1 MQGESLQRNLRTCKI
16 NNYEVQKEISKMI
29 IEEKD
34 FRLTP
39 VSETSPMFDL
49 ELLYT
54 VRPKGKEARQEF
66 KNVAYGISLESA
78 LRKVIQYRVSCK
90 RDTTDLS
97 TYLKDFRE
105 ELDSLKALC
114 GI

>member
-1 MQGESLQRNLRTCKI
+1 
-16 NNYEVQKEISKMI
+16 MI

-39 VSETSPMFDL
+39 INDYSINFDL
-49 ELLYT
+49 ELLYK
-54 VRPKGKEARQEF
+54 VQPRGGESRMEF
-66 KNVAYGISLESA
+66 KNVAYGISLDHA
-78 LRKVIQYRVSCK
+78 VHRIAQYRISQK
-90 RDTTDLS
+90 YKDEAITLL
-97 TYLKDFRE
+97 TYFKEFKE

>member
-1 MQGESLQRNLRTCKI
+1 M
-16 NNYEVQKEISKMI
+16 V

-39 VSETSPMFDL
+39 VSESSPMFDL

-66 KNVAYGISLESA
+66 KNVAYGISLEYA
-78 LRKVIQYRVSCK
+78 IKKIIQYRISQK
-90 RDTTDLS
+90 YKDEAISLR
-97 TYLKDFRE
+97 TYFKEFKE
-105 ELDSLKALC
+105 ELDSIKALC
-114 GI
+114 AI

>member
-1 MQGESLQRNLRTCKI
+1 
-16 NNYEVQKEISKMI
+16 MI

-34 FRLTP
+34 FRLIP
-39 VSETSPMFDL
+39 VSDSSTKFDL

-66 KNVAYGISLESA
+66 KNVAYGVGLDYAIKKIA
-78 LRKVIQYRVSCK
+78 HHRVSSNHENEAI
-90 RDTTDLS
+90 TLL
-97 TYLKDFRE
+97 TYFQEFTR

-114 GI
+114 GV

>member
-1 MQGESLQRNLRTCKI
+1 
-16 NNYEVQKEISKMI
+16 MI

-39 VSETSPMFDL
+39 VSESSPMFDL

-66 KNVAYGISLESA
+66 KNVAY
-78 LRKVIQYRVSCK
+78 VSCK
-90 RDTTDLS
+90 HDTTDLA

-105 ELDSLKALC
+105 ELDSLKAIC

>member
-54 VRPKGKEARQEF
+54 VRPRGKEARQEF

-78 LRKVIQYRVSCK
+78 LKKVIQYRVSCK
-90 RDTTDLS
+90 HDTTNLE

>member
-1 MQGESLQRNLRTCKI
+1 
-16 NNYEVQKEISKMI
+16 MI

-39 VSETSPMFDL
+39 ISESSPMFDL
-49 ELLYT
+49 ELLLT

-78 LRKVIQYRVSCK
+78 LKKVIQYRVSCK
-90 RDTTDLS
+90 HDTIDLA
-97 TYLKDFRE
+97 TYLNEFRN

-114 GI
+114 RI

>member
-1 MQGESLQRNLRTCKI
+1 
-16 NNYEVQKEISKMI
+16 MI

-39 VSETSPMFDL
+39 VSESSPMFDL

-78 LRKVIQYRVSCK
+78 LKKIIQYRVSCK
-90 RDTTDLS
+90 HDTIDLA
-97 TYLKDFRE
+97 TYLKEFRN

-114 GI
+114 RI

>member
-1 MQGESLQRNLRTCKI
+1 
-16 NNYEVQKEISKMI
+16 MI

-39 VSETSPMFDL
+39 VSDSCPIFDL

-78 LRKVIQYRVSCK
+78 LKKVIQYRLSCK
-90 RDTTDLS
+90 YDTINLA
-97 TYLKDFRE
+97 TYLKEFRE
-105 ELDSLKALC
+105 ELDSLRKLYK
-114 GI
+114 I

>member
-1 MQGESLQRNLRTCKI
+1 MT
-16 NNYEVQKEISKMI
+16 

-39 VSETSPMFDL
+39 VSESSPVFDL

-54 VRPKGKEARQEF
+54 IRPKGKEARQEF

-78 LRKVIQYRVSCK
+78 LKKVIQYRISCK
-90 RDTTDLS
+90 HDITDLA
-97 TYLKDFRE
+97 TYLKEFRE
-105 ELDSLKALC
+105 ELDSLRKLC